1 LGCHL
6 PTPLPTPS
14 TKEPQEGETEAAY
27 QAFKEYLDSDRRRV
41 GEHGPSARNWSMR
54 FHWAHRA
61 REFDVYMSR
70 IDLEEQVRYR
80 RRMNERHRRMAAV
93 AESKIVEWL
102 STLTPE
108 KIERMWAAVATRL
121 WDVAVRI
128 ERAATSA
135 VDLDDLPNPYGEP
148 PHEDSLEQRLI
159 EADLDE
165 HLSDIAQL
173 LHEKLGRPAV
183 PEPPQER
190 PAPPQPAPAEPDQ
203 ETPPGSVWGGREPGY
218 GRYGSQL

>member
-1 LGCHL
+1 M
-6 PTPLPTPS
+6 S
-14 TKEPQEGETEAAY
+14 AA
-27 QAFKEYLDSDRRRV
+27 D
-41 GEHGPSARNWSMR
+41 
-54 FHWAHRA
+54 
-61 REFDVYMSR
+61 
-70 IDLEEQVRYR
+70 
-80 RRMNERHRRMAAV
+80 
-93 AESKIVEWL
+93 
-102 STLTPE
+102 
-108 KIERMWAAVATRL
+108 ATRL

-148 PHEDSLEQRLI
+148 PHEDTLEQRLI
-159 EADLDE
+159 EADLDK